1 MCELSL
7 DVKHSLDLKNLE
19 QWLDETPSDLVFL
32 SLSEDEYTT
41 LHDAFAILYRQLR
54 GNQTNVA
61 SRDVEIRMNLRY
73 IETINWLARSRNYE
87 KA

>member
-1 MCELSL
+1 MHDLN
-7 DVKHSLDLKNLE
+7 LKNLE
-19 QWLDETPSDLVFL
+19 QWLDETPSDLAML
-32 SLSEDEYTT
+32 SLSEAEYTT

-73 IETINWLARSRNYE
+73 IETINWLARSRDYG
-87 KA
+87 KS

>member
-1 MCELSL
+1 MHDLNLKHLELW
-7 DVKHSLDLKNLE
+7 LK
-19 QWLDETPSDLVFL
+19 DTPSDLAML
-32 SLSEDEYTT
+32 SLSEEEYTT

-73 IETINWLARSRNYE
+73 IETINWLARSRDYG
-87 KA
+87 KS